1 MSASSIRVAIVDD
14 HAVVRHGLESFLREK
29 TDYAVVGS
37 FENSRKLLAA
47 LPALN
52 VSLVLMD
59 YALGD
64 DSIDGFNFVRALRAH
79 YPRVRI
85 IVVSAHLN
93 AVTQDLSLRAGA
105 NGFFSKTSDIA
116 ALPLAIRTVMRGGR
130 YPSVPV
136 GVAAEQLFDATRESG
151 EYQSTD
157 INAKGAG
164 ALTAREIEVLRCCLE
179 GLSVSQIAQKFSRS
193 SKTISGQ
200 KRSGYRKLNIENDH
214 ELYGLKRFL

>member
-1 MSASSIRVAIVDD
+1 MNVSSVRVAIVDD
-14 HAVVRHGLESFLREK
+14 HAVVRHGLETFLRDK
-29 TDYAVVGS
+29 TDYFVAGS
-37 FENSRKLLAA
+37 FDSSRKLLAA
-47 LPALN
+47 LPTLD

-64 DSIDGFNFVRALRAH
+64 DSIDGFNFVRALRMR
-79 YPRVRI
+79 YPRMRI

-105 NGFFSKTSDIA
+105 NGFFSKSSDIT

-130 YPSVPV
+130 YPAIRAA
-136 GVAAEQLFDATRESG
+136 VAAEQLFDTQADLATG
-151 EYQSTD
+151 V
-157 INAKGAG
+157 APKGVG
-164 ALTAREIEVLRCCLE
+164 ALTAREIEVLRCCLD
-179 GLSVSQIAQKFSRS
+179 GLSVSQIARKFSRS

-200 KRSGYRKLNIENDH
+200 KRSGYRKLSIENDH